1 MSPVTATTTCT
12 SSEEETI
19 ITDVYC
25 KPIIYSAP
33 ADGDKR
39 ESPLSDYERLQLEH
53 RATLEALR
61 LLAEGVRIVTRQ
73 MKQQHFNDDN
83 DSVTSGTSDT
93 TTPMRGR
100 TFSNGTV
107 SVCSFVSDDDKRI
120 DDLTQ
125 SLDGIVG
132 ADLLGLSQAAQMVN
146 EHARLASQEASILTD
161 DMALAAVAA
170 QDALERA
177 VKAEKAA
184 MRLHRENVALQ
195 HQLDQLM
202 VDRKV
207 LAKEIKSIRRDN
219 ALLKQYQQDSKRQE
233 MMLALEHHV
242 RGALLVHE
250 KQLAAANRNTRA
262 ESWDYADKAPTEIA
276 DAPTGTDAPEI
287 VEASENQA
295 EPPSAFVVISP
306 PMEKSKPQ
314 IVTTRSVGFG
324 GAGLAGY
331 GYKFN
336 RPKQPLKVSK
346 TVNKIEAYVET
357 PTAATVATVEMT
369 PDVSNCDENGN
380 KENVTKEIRF
390 SNAGRNIMGELTSA
404 SSTFTSFFSSRMSKE
419 TAAAA
424 PENASLNRDLA
435 SQLSVSSPTPTT
447 SKSGSD
453 VPPSVVMDAPSIPSP
468 FADDSPISA
477 SSHRQMECPIQ
488 CDESI
493 LRSLSLPEEESR
505 IYDGLTAIPDTST
518 SGLYEA

>member
-1 MSPVTATTTCT
+1 MSAATTTRKST

-25 KPIIYSAP
+25 KPIMYSTHAV
-33 ADGDKR
+33 GNEH
-39 ESPLSDYERLQLEH
+39 ESPLSDYEQLQLEH

-83 DSVTSGTSDT
+83 DSVASGTSDT

-107 SVCSFVSDDDKRI
+107 SVCSFVSDDDRRI
-120 DDLTQ
+120 DDLTH
-125 SLDGIVG
+125 SLEGVVG

-161 DMALAAVAA
+161 DMALAAMAA

-177 VKAEKAA
+177 IKAEKAA

-207 LAKEIKSIRRDN
+207 LAKEIKSIRREN
-219 ALLKQYQQDSKRQE
+219 SLLKQYQQDSKRQE

-262 ESWDYADKAPTEIA
+262 ESWDYADTAPTEKFE
-276 DAPTGTDAPEI
+276 APTGNDAPEI
-287 VEASENQA
+287 AEASESQA

-306 PMEKSKPQ
+306 PMEKTQPQ
-314 IVTTRSVGFG
+314 HVATRSVGFG

-346 TVNKIEAYVET
+346 TVNKMEAHLET

-369 PDVSNCDENGN
+369 PDVSTCDENGN
-380 KENVTKEIRF
+380 KENVTKLKF

-404 SSTFTSFFSSRMSKE
+404 SSTFSNFFSSRMAKE
-419 TAAAA
+419 PAATAQQNSCLDGDATL
-424 PENASLNRDLA
+424 PLSL
-435 SQLSVSSPTPTT
+435 SSPSSTN
-447 SKSGSD
+447 SKSSGH
-453 VPPSVVMDAPSIPSP
+453 VPPSVVMGAPSIPSP

-477 SSHRQMECPIQ
+477 SNHCQLERSIQ
-488 CDESI
+488 CDDQV

-505 IYDGLTAIPDTST
+505 IYDGVSAIPGTST